1 MKKIAYI
8 FSLVGVLMFNTA
20 CQDELETS
28 PTNQIPSTEVFK
40 NAATAQTAVDGV
52 YRMLFTAG
60 WSQGWGSENPG
71 QTGVQLLADLMG
83 EDHVMMEQ
91 GSGWFYEDYR
101 LNVHGDYVNKA
112 GRSYSVW
119 NLYYTMVSNAN
130 QVIASEELMNDTPE
144 AIKGVVGQAL
154 VMRAFSYFYLIQM
167 YQQTYKGHESAP
179 GVPVYTE
186 PTTIQSEGKGRGT
199 VQEVYDLINS
209 DLEKASAYL
218 KGFPQGD
225 ISHVDYFVAKGLQ
238 ARAFLVQH
246 KYAEAASAAEEALK
260 KEGLELS
267 TVKDLGGNNDVNV
280 SDVMWGVK
288 VIPDQSSGYAG
299 FFSHM
304 DADAK
309 GLYGSK
315 ARKCISTGLYNLM
328 SETDTRHA
336 WFRGKLAEEQEQR
349 GNSMVSYCQLKFKMA
364 NYETRV
370 GDYLFMRAEEMVL
383 IKAEAE
389 CHQGQFAAARETL
402 KKLGEL
408 RDPAFAERLAD
419 RTDASSYN
427 TNTNAK
433 LVTLMDEI
441 LFQRRVELWGE
452 AGRIFDLQRLGL
464 GYKRDYEGSNHTQ
477 KVQTK
482 NTDAASPLFIF
493 PLPQSEIDGNENITS
508 ADQNPIVQ

>member
-1 MKKIAYI
+1 MKKLAYI
-8 FSLVGVLMFNTA
+8 FSLVGMLMFNTS
-20 CQDELETS
+20 CQDELETA

-40 NAATAQTAVDGV
+40 NATTAQTAVDGI
-52 YRMLFTAG
+52 YRMLYSPG

-71 QTGVQLLADLMG
+71 QTALQLLADLMG

-101 LNVHGDYVNKA
+101 LNVHGDYVHKS
-112 GRSYSVW
+112 GRSYAVW
-119 NLYYTMVSNAN
+119 NFYYKLINNAN
-130 QVIASEELMNDTPE
+130 QVIASEKVMNDTPE
-144 AIKGVVGQAL
+144 AIHAVVGQAL
-154 VMRAFSYFYLIQM
+154 AMRAFSYFYLIQM
-167 YQQTYKGHESAP
+167 YQQTYKGHEDAP
-179 GVPVYTE
+179 GVPVYVD
-186 PTTIQSEGKGRGT
+186 PTNIASKGKGRGT
-199 VQEVYDLINS
+199 VQEVYNQINT
-209 DLEKASAYL
+209 DLEMAADYL
-218 KGFPQGD
+218 KGLPQMN
-225 ISHVDYFVAKGLQ
+225 ISNVDYYIVKGIQ

-246 KYAEAASAAEEALK
+246 KYAEAAAAAEEALK
-260 KEGLELS
+260 KEGLLLS
-267 TVKDLGGNNDVNV
+267 SVKDLGGNNDVNV

-288 VIPDQSSGYAG
+288 IIPDQSAGYAG

-309 GLYGSK
+309 GIYGSI
-315 ARKCISTGLYNLM
+315 ARKCISSGLYNLM

-349 GNSMVSYCQLKFKMA
+349 GNSMISYCQLKFKMA

-389 CHQGQFAAARETL
+389 CHQGKFAVARATL
-402 KKLGEL
+402 KEFGEL
-408 RDPAFAERLAD
+408 RDPAFAERLAE
-419 RTDASSYN
+419 RTDASTYN
-427 TNTNAK
+427 TDTNAP

-452 AGRIFDLQRLGL
+452 AGRVLDLQRLGL
-464 GYKRDYEGSNHTQ
+464 GYNREYEGSNHTE
-477 KVQTK
+477 KVQNK
-482 NTDAASPLFIF
+482 NTDVASPLFIF